1 MTRTTGNHGRL
12 CKKITAAGLVPLLL
26 LAGLPPTAVA
36 AESCK
41 DWKTQKFFES
51 ATVDEVSAC
60 LSAGED
66 PNEPDTQG
74 RTALHRA
81 ARKTRDPAVIEA
93 LLDAGANPRSISIA
107 GRRPWDY
114 ARTNAKIKGSAAYQ
128 RLWIASAKK
137 AKKADWSRVQAVPHN
152 TKTVVRLYQDAAPR
166 GNRKIKGRFVS
177 ATADSV
183 MLVLKDGQTRTVDKQ
198 AVRKVLIHRPF
209 GKRWQGWVALGATF
223 LFLEAVFAGD
233 FDRRSHLGITLP
245 LAGAAFFFS
254 PRMKG
259 IYNGPPGHRPLPQAD
274 KRSGAA
280 DAMTVFRSTFGGS
293 ESAAI
298 LEAEIAG
305 E

>member
-26 LAGLPPTAVA
+26 LAGLPPLAA

-41 DWKTQKFFES
+41 DWKTQKFFKS
-51 ATVDEVSAC
+51 ATVEQVKAC

-81 ARKTRDPAVIEA
+81 ARETSDPAVIEA
-93 LLDAGANPRSISIA
+93 LLDAGANPRTSSIA
-107 GRRPWDY
+107 GRTPWDY

-177 ATADSV
+177 ATADSI
-183 MLVLKDGQTRTVDKQ
+183 MLVLKDGQTRTVHKQ
-198 AVRKVLIHRPF
+198 AVRKVLIYRPF

-223 LFLEAVFAGD
+223 LFLEAAFAGD
-233 FDRRSHLGITLP
+233 FDRRSHLVITLP
-245 LAGAAFFFS
+245 IAGAAFFFS